1 MTSSQ
6 DVTPARPTPAEGSRR
21 QLGWLR
27 LAWLVGRRE
36 ITVQLRSR
44 AFIVSAVILLVVV
57 AAAIVVPSLLGG
69 DDDQAS
75 GDPVKVALD
84 PQVSPPAALSD
95 PALFELTTADS
106 ADQAV
111 QLVRD
116 QTVDAALVAS
126 PNDPGGLGLVALE
139 EAPAALTAALQPPV
153 ALLDQ
158 SPFGQMPVG
167 YIMSLVFGLLFM
179 MVAMVFGQTIA
190 VNTVVEK
197 QTRVVEILLAAVPDR
212 ALLGGKVLGN
222 SILALGE
229 TLLVGLVALACLQ
242 ATGQNQVLDLLVAPI
257 AWYVV
262 FFVIGFVFLA
272 SLYAGLASLVSRM
285 EDVGN
290 AVTPVTML
298 IMAPYMVV
306 LIFNE
311 NQDVMNVLSY
321 IPIMST
327 VAMPVRQIL
336 GQGQWWEALVSLVI
350 LTAATLGAVLLGARI
365 YSRSILHTGKG
376 LKLVDALRNRV

>member
-1 MTSSQ
+1 MTSSK
-6 DVTPARPTPAEGSRR
+6 DVAPARPAPAGRPRR
-21 QLGWLR
+21 RLGWLW
-27 LAWLVGRRE
+27 LAWLVARRE
-36 ITVQLRSR
+36 IKVQLRSR
-44 AFIVSAVILLVVV
+44 AFIASAVILMAVV

-69 DDDQAS
+69 GDDPAS
-75 GDPVKVALD
+75 ADPVEVALD
-84 PQVSPPAALSD
+84 PQVSAPAALND
-95 PALFELTTADS
+95 PALFDLTWADS

-116 QTVDAALVAS
+116 QTVDAALVAA
-126 PNDPGGLGLVALE
+126 PNDPGGIALVALE
-139 EAPAALTAALQPPV
+139 EAPAALTAALQPSV
-153 ALLDQ
+153 TLLDQ
-158 SPFGQMPVG
+158 SPFGQIPVG
-167 YIMSLVFGLLFM
+167 YIMSLVFGILFM
-179 MVAMVFGQTIA
+179 MVAMIFGQTIA

-229 TLLVGLVALACLQ
+229 TLMVGLVALACLQ
-242 ATGQNQVLDLLVAPI
+242 ATGQGAVLDLMVAPI
-257 AWYVV
+257 AWYIV
-262 FFVIGFVFLA
+262 FFVVGFVFLA

-298 IMAPYMVV
+298 IMAPYIVV
-306 LIFNE
+306 LIFND
-311 NQDVMNVLSY
+311 NQSVMSVLSY

-336 GQGQWWEALVSLVI
+336 GQGQWWEALISLAV

-376 LKLVDALRNRV
+376 LKLVDALRGRV